1 MAHPGNN
8 IDKITKILGDT
19 NKKKPPKYKEIINE
33 EFNDSLAIA
42 IEKAGKSL
50 GKIDCTDKAKKFIDS
65 LTANKFTNI
74 SSGIEKL
81 SESFNINS
89 LLNWAGNQ
97 LAGGTPAAVDVICST
112 VPIVANAI
120 IEIIETVMKLAI
132 KLFKKIDAFA
142 KKLEAAIKL
151 YLDEVRNCIM
161 KIIKDIQLY
170 VNTVVTNILDM
181 DALRKIIDS
190 PCGDCIRELL
200 IYLFPCCKDKTTGT
214 EFVECMKSIVS
225 STIGLDSFLDGF
237 NQFLQEYVF
246 KYINGIF
253 ALLQKSI
260 HYIFNTLMK
269 PLRWLIKAYCRLLN
283 MPLPAPFIGKPLH
296 ECLFVYSKNRKGKY
310 TMSVLQYIET
320 LKLWTKCFDS
330 ICGYLSSDL
339 SGDLKTKLKEF
350 NKELRLNVKYWL
362 GGDGNELDIYWSC
375 IEVTHIAKDS
385 DIKAI
390 WTAVKK
396 DPFGETLDFIKDSMI
411 SLSREKTQPLN
422 SRKKVCPPKS
432 DKSDTSDTSSVS
444 NRNLTE
450 QEDSIVYKDGIDPLS
465 DAINI
470 VNGKD
475 GEQFPIS
482 QGHLRLYSDFVEQS
496 IIKTIQNIRTV
507 ISTDD
512 WRERFNEMTKWLNP
526 YIKSSK
532 LFNTLKSTRDGYSVD
547 AYDSIETET
556 LGNFH
561 SVLPTYIVRNE
572 YSILNT
578 IPTPEKLPGEPMIDY
593 YARWYRETIN
603 QSSMT

>member
-1 MAHPGNN
+1 MAQPGNN
-8 IDKITKILGDT
+8 IDKITRILGDT
-19 NKKKPPKYKEIINE
+19 NKKAPPNYKETINE
-33 EFNDSLAIA
+33 EFNESLAIA

-50 GKIDCTDKAKKFIDS
+50 GKIDCTDKAKEFIDS

-97 LAGGTPAAVDVICST
+97 LAGGTPAGVDVICST
-112 VPIVANAI
+112 VPIVAKAI

-132 KLFKKIDAFA
+132 KLFRKIDAMA
-142 KKLEAAIKL
+142 KRLEAAIKF

-181 DALRKIIDS
+181 DALSKIIDS
-190 PCGDCIRELL
+190 PCGGCIRELL
-200 IYLFPCCKDKTTGT
+200 IYLFPCCKNKTTGT
-214 EFVECMKSIVS
+214 EFVECIKSIVS
-225 STIGLDSFLDGF
+225 SAIGIDSFLDGF

-246 KYINGIF
+246 KYLNGIF

-260 HYIFNTLMK
+260 QYIFDSIMR

-296 ECLFVYSKNRKGKY
+296 ECLFVYSKDRKGKY

-339 SGDLKTKLKEF
+339 SDDLKKKLKEF

-362 GGDGNELDIYWSC
+362 GGNGNELDIYWSC
-375 IEVTHIAKDS
+375 IETTHIAKDS
-385 DIKAI
+385 DMKAL
-390 WTAVKK
+390 WTSLTE
-396 DPFGETLDFIKDSMI
+396 DPFGDTWDFIKDSMI

-422 SRKKVCPPKS
+422 SRKKVCPPIS
-432 DKSDTSDTSSVS
+432 NTSSVS
-444 NRNLTE
+444 NIELTE
-450 QEDSIVYKDGIDPLS
+450 QEDSTVYKDGIDPLS
-465 DAINI
+465 DAIRI

-475 GEQFPIS
+475 SEEFPIA

-507 ISTDD
+507 ISNDN
-512 WRERFNEMTKWLNP
+512 WWERLNEMTKWLNP

-532 LFNTLKSTRDGYSVD
+532 LFNTLRSAKGGYGVD
-547 AYDSIETET
+547 ADDSTETET
-556 LGNFH
+556 LGDFY

-578 IPTPEKLPGEPMIDY
+578 IPAPEKLPGEPMIDY
-593 YARWYRETIN
+593 YARWYGATIN
-603 QSSMT
+603 QSSIA

>member
-1 MAHPGNN
+1 M
-8 IDKITKILGDT
+8 
-19 NKKKPPKYKEIINE
+19 
-33 EFNDSLAIA
+33 
-42 IEKAGKSL
+42 
-50 GKIDCTDKAKKFIDS
+50 
-65 LTANKFTNI
+65 
-74 SSGIEKL
+74 
-81 SESFNINS
+81 
-89 LLNWAGNQ
+89 
-97 LAGGTPAAVDVICST
+97 DVICST
-112 VPIVANAI
+112 VPIVAKAI

-132 KLFKKIDAFA
+132 KLFRKIDAMA
-142 KKLEAAIKL
+142 KKLEAAIKF

-181 DALRKIIDS
+181 DALSKIIDS
-190 PCGDCIRELL
+190 PCGGCIRELL
-200 IYLFPCCKDKTTGT
+200 IYLFPCCKNKTTGT
-214 EFVECMKSIVS
+214 EFVECIKSIVS
-225 STIGLDSFLDGF
+225 SAIGIDSFLDGF

-260 HYIFNTLMK
+260 QYILNTIMK

-296 ECLFVYSKNRKGKY
+296 ECLFVYSKDRKGKY
-310 TMSVLQYIET
+310 KMSVLQYIET

-339 SGDLKTKLKEF
+339 SDDLKKKLKEF

-362 GGDGNELDIYWSC
+362 GGNGNELDIYWSC
-375 IEVTHIAKDS
+375 IETTHIARDS
-385 DIKAI
+385 DIKAL
-390 WTAVKK
+390 WESLTN
-396 DPFGETLDFIKDSMI
+396 DPFGETLDFIKDAMV

-422 SRKKVCPPKS
+422 SRKKVCPPES
-432 DKSDTSDTSSVS
+432 NTSSVS
-444 NRNLTE
+444 NIELTE
-450 QEDSIVYKDGIDPLS
+450 QEDSTVYKDGIDPLS
-465 DAINI
+465 DAIRI

-475 GEQFPIS
+475 SEEFPIA

-507 ISTDD
+507 ISNDN
-512 WRERFNEMTKWLNP
+512 WWERLNEMTKWLNP

-532 LFNTLKSTRDGYSVD
+532 LFNTLRSAKGGYGVD
-547 AYDSIETET
+547 ADDSTETET
-556 LGNFH
+556 LGDFY

-578 IPTPEKLPGEPMIDY
+578 IPAPEKLPGEPMIDY
-593 YARWYRETIN
+593 YARWYGATIN
-603 QSSMT
+603 QSSIA